1 MLTEKAYNLI
11 IPYVNREDCVLAK
24 STQKNKGANGV
35 ALEKLLGIK
44 PGTKQLDFE
53 DGELKTFSVNEKGE
67 VKEDFRICSK
77 WDKNYIKEKLKNVLV
92 VGRNAAGQI
101 QHCKIIRPLEN
112 PIFKEYFDKEVDL
125 IISKGPMNCSQKDTA
140 IWIAKTQGPG
150 GSAKKTRSLYI
161 SRPAANVL
169 FFGEYPAK
177 ARKGREIFRDM
188 IRK

>member
-1 MLTEKAYNLI
+1 MGTLESSPRYSIKKSNPLGFKASFI
-11 IPYVNREDCVLAK
+11 
-24 STQKNKGANGV
+24 
-35 ALEKLLGIK
+35 
-44 PGTKQLDFE
+44 
-53 DGELKTFSVNEKGE
+53 
-67 VKEDFRICSK
+67 
-77 WDKNYIKEKLKNVLV
+77 
-92 VGRNAAGQI
+92 
-101 QHCKIIRPLEN
+101 
-112 PIFKEYFDKEVDL
+112 DL